1 MRIRSTVAAEQTARL
16 DHGCSWKGWLPEV
29 SWMRHV
35 CWNHS
40 QWRRNEP
47 LHWRTHPQGL
57 CWWPV
62 WSMSTGWVCVKIIES
77 MLGPF
82 SSKCSYI
89 PVILPHFPYRINI
102 SSSSNLK
109 KKKQNKAG
117 HFVPCKIRCFNI
129 IHGTSIPYRL
139 KVFNFNHRER
149 YSSRFL
155 LPTWHVWHSKVTCFT
170 WDSSRWSSWSIC
182 DVPIVIY
189 SCYLN
194 TIICF
199 GFLFTSCK

>member
-35 CWNHS
+35 CWNHG

-77 MLGPF
+77 MLAPF

-109 KKKQNKAG
+109 KKNKTKQDISSPAK
-117 HFVPCKIRCFNI
+117 FNAS
-129 IHGTSIPYRL
+129 TSCMAPVYRTD
-139 KVFNFNHRER
+139 
-149 YSSRFL
+149 SRFL
-155 LPTWHVWHSKVTCFT
+155 TSTIAKGIAHDFCFQHDMFGTQRWRASLETLHVGLHDQNVMF
-170 WDSSRWSSWSIC
+170 
-182 DVPIVIY
+182 P
-189 SCYLN
+189 L
-194 TIICF
+194 
-199 GFLFTSCK
+199 